1 MVNPAVNHIPTA
13 WCLFR
18 SQSRALAVPL
28 DRVSEIVAV
37 DRLVRVPL
45 SPPELLGLCTVR
57 REVIAVLRLDTEA
70 SQAGGQET
78 RPTAVLVLRG
88 DQGRPWGI
96 GINRDGITVLDET
109 PADEEGNLLDPEART
124 PPDVIR
130 RGDDVYTVVH
140 PDKAWAVVRAAVER
154 WYRISCPED
163 SSNLVELAR

>member
-1 MVNPAVNHIPTA
+1 MVNPIGTHRPNA

-28 DRVSEIVAV
+28 ERVCEIVAV

-57 REVIAVLRLDTEA
+57 REVIPVLRLDAEP
-70 SQAGGQET
+70 SQGNGQGA
-78 RPTAVLVLRG
+78 RPTAVLVLRT
-88 DQGRPWGI
+88 DQRGPWGI
-96 GINRDGITVLDET
+96 AINRDGITVLDESVG
-109 PADEEGNLLDPEART
+109 EEDGSLLDPQSPT

-140 PDKAWAVVRAAVER
+140 PEKTWASVRAAVER
-154 WYRISCPED
+154 WYRISCPDD
-163 SSNLVELAR
+163 SSNHFELAG